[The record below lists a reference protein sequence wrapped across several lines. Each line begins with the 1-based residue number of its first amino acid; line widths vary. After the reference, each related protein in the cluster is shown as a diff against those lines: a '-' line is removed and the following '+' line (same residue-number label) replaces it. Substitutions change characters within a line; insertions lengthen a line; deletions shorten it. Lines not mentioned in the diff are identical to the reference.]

1 MIRIFD
7 LVLLL
12 LVSAGFGAR
21 HLFLGVVILTIGL
34 FFQFQII
41 RTRLLVGGEEKVV
54 PLSRKLKAAL
64 AAVIFGALSAPFLFE
79 GVAAKVA
86 SERSGSAEMALP
98 VLIASGILAAV
109 LMVAISVEKRNR

>member
-7 LVLLL
+7 LILLL
-12 LVSAGFGAR
+12 VVSAGFGAR
-21 HLFLGVVILTIGL
+21 HLFLGVAILTIGL

-41 RTRLLVGGEEKVV
+41 RTRLLVGGEEKGI

-64 AAVIFGALSAPFLFE
+64 AAVLFGALSAPFLFE
-79 GVAAKVA
+79 GNPVKAA
-86 SERSGSAEMALP
+86 SGSVSPEVALP

-109 LMVAISVEKRNR
+109 LMVALSVEKRNR